1 MREPSSARVAAW
13 SLAILGLFIGA
24 CGDASQGHRDEAQPA
39 PSSLAAPLG
48 SVVPLFDSSTQL
60 EPALVVDTPTAL
72 ITRLGDRSRDRHARE
87 AQFQSYEHYLP
98 LYFEYRTYGIEIIDR
113 IAKGG
118 GDITVNITSLW
129 PLDTPD
135 FRAFYQGQAV
145 LSQYWFNVDMA
156 QVDPL
161 HYTATI
167 NYNGKENRRIQVGD
181 RMEIEISP
189 FMLPPVMGRA
199 NYYGTA
205 FLYIVGQGGMVP
217 WEGRGSN
224 LDSFPL
230 PEAAWLGGRTTL
242 GYNYSNEPAHLFKQ
256 LATNTAPGNAQP
268 FVEGRRLHHTDFG
281 DGSHSEAGNPTFT
294 AQQNK
299 LGPAYIARSCIA
311 CHTNNGRA
319 LPPDP
324 ATSLYALRFYVN
336 DAPWADVHYRLNGG
350 SQQSF
355 RMAHDSS
362 NANTHL
368 LKDIP
373 AGTAVQYHFTIG
385 NSAGGLST
393 TSPVSFTVSGGGT
406 SGGNLFGHVVVAPP
420 LRYTVRVGAVGTSVT
435 AHPALGWV
443 LQPQSTTG
451 SPEGNV
457 SISGWTLTNGTF
469 GDGTGYQLRRPV
481 YDFTG
486 PVPTYHS
493 ARITPPLVGLG
504 LLEALDEGTIASL
517 ADANDANGDGISGR
531 MQTVVDPQTGQPR
544 MGRFGW
550 KAGKARLRHQIANAL
565 NVDMGVTTSVFPV
578 PDCGSAQTC
587 AGASTELADADLDRM
602 VRYIALLGVPA
613 RRNLSDSQALQ
624 GEGLFASLGCARCH
638 VTTLTTSPYH
648 PYSELRGQVIHP
660 YTDMLL
666 HDMGPGLADNLPE
679 EGATGAEW
687 RTPPLWGIGLTAGV
701 SGGEAYLHD
710 GRARSLSEAILWH
723 GGEAESS
730 KEAFRVLSGSQRT
743 ALLKFLQSL

>member
-1 MREPSSARVAAW
+1 MREPSSTRAAAW
-13 SLAILGLFIGA
+13 SLAIMGVFIGA
-24 CGDASQGHRDEAQPA
+24 CGNAPQAERDEAQPA
-39 PSSLAAPLG
+39 PSSMPASML
-48 SVVPLFDSSTQL
+48 SVVPLFDSSTPL
-60 EPALVVDTPTAL
+60 EPAVVVDTPTAL
-72 ITRLGDRSRDRHARE
+72 ITRLADRSRDRHARE
-87 AQFQSYEHYLP
+87 SQFQSYEHYLP
-98 LYFEYRTYGIEIIDR
+98 LYFEYRTHGIEIIDR
-113 IAKGG
+113 VAKGG
-118 GDITVNITSLW
+118 GDITVNITTLW

-145 LSQYWFNVDMA
+145 LSQYWFNVDMT

-161 HYTATI
+161 RYTATI
-167 NYNGKENRRIQVGD
+167 NYNAKENRRIQVGD

-189 FMLPPVMGRA
+189 FLLPPVVGRA

-230 PEAAWLGGRTTL
+230 PETAWLGGRTTL
-242 GYNYSNEPAHLFKQ
+242 GYSYSNEPAHLFKQ
-256 LATNTAPGNAQP
+256 MATNTAPGNAQP
-268 FVEGRRLHHTDFG
+268 FVEGRRLHHTDFS
-281 DGSHSEAGNPTFT
+281 DGSHSEVGNPSLT

-299 LGPAYIARSCIA
+299 LGPSYIGRSCVA
-311 CHTNNGRA
+311 CHTNNGRG

-324 ATSLYALRFYVN
+324 ATSVYTLRFYVN
-336 DAPWADVHYRLNGG
+336 DAPWADLHYKLNGG
-350 SQQSF
+350 AQQSF

-368 LKDIP
+368 LKNIP

-385 NSAGGLST
+385 NTSGGLST
-393 TSPVSFTVSGGGT
+393 TSPVSFTVNGGGA
-406 SGGNLFGHVVVAPP
+406 SGGNPGHVVLAPP
-420 LRYTVRVGAVGTSVT
+420 LLYTVRVGAVGTTVT

-443 LQPQSTTG
+443 LQPQSTNG

-457 SISGWTLTNGTF
+457 SISGWAVTGGTF
-469 GDGTGYQLRRPV
+469 GDGTGYQLRRPL
-481 YDFTG
+481 YSFTG

-493 ARITPPLVGLG
+493 ARITPPLVGMG
-504 LLEALDEGTIASL
+504 LLEALDETMIASL
-517 ADANDANGDGISGR
+517 ADPNDANADGISGR

-550 KAGKARLRHQIANAL
+550 KAGKARLRHQIASAL
-565 NVDMGVTTSVFPV
+565 NVDLGVTTSVFPV
-578 PDCGSAQTC
+578 PDCGSGQTC
-587 AGASTELADADLDRM
+587 VGASTELADADLDKM
-602 VRYIALLGVPA
+602 VRYVALLGVPA
-613 RRNLSDSQALQ
+613 RRNLNDAVALQ
-624 GEGLFASLGCARCH
+624 GEGLFGSMGCARCH
-638 VTTLTTSPYH
+638 VATLATSPYH
-648 PYSELRGQVIHP
+648 PHAELRSQVIRP

-679 EGATGAEW
+679 EGATGEEW

-730 KEAFRVLSGSQRT
+730 KEAFRTLGGSQRA
-743 ALLKFLQSL
+743 ALLKFIQSL